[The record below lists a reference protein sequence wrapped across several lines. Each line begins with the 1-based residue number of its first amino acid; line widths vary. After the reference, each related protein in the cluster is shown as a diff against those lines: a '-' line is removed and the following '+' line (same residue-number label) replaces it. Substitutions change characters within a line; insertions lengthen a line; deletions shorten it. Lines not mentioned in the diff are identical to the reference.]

1 MARPR
6 SDIAPR
12 ILRAARARFL
22 RDGVDGASLRD
33 IAREAATSVGMIHY
47 YFPAKDDLFRAVVEE
62 VYAGFSDDVV
72 AIVSQARPLEDKIRD
87 VYLRIAR
94 ASDAEFDVLR
104 VIVREVLVSS
114 ERRRALIERFL
125 RGHIPPML
133 AALTTGMANG
143 EIDVSHPMPAA
154 GLTLLATAVLP
165 VIIRRLID
173 ERQAPLPLPAPE
185 DLARALATVVFAGLR
200 PR

>member
-12 ILRAARARFL
+12 ILVAARARFL

-47 YFPAKDDLFRAVVEE
+47 YFPTKDDLFRAVVEE
-62 VYAGFSDDVV
+62 VYAGFSDDLI
-72 AIVSQARPLEDKIRD
+72 AIIGQARPLEDKIRD

-104 VIVREVLVSS
+104 MIVREVLVSS
-114 ERRRALIERFL
+114 ERRGALIERFL

-133 AALTTGMANG
+133 SALVSGLASG
-143 EIDVSHPMPAA
+143 EIDARHPLPAA
-154 GLTLLATAVLP
+154 GLTLLATAILP
-165 VIIRRLID
+165 QLLLRLID
-173 ERQAPLPLPAPE
+173 DRQAPVPFPAPE
-185 DLARALATVVFAGLR
+185 ELARALATVVFAGLR